1 MSLVRFSLELAGDVS
16 SFTPSVRTQM
26 QGAIAARSGV
36 NPSTVMVTVTSG
48 SVIVGVRIQT
58 PTAMATSVQSAI
70 ASATSSPSSATAML
84 ASVTGFSI
92 AVLAVVTPPTV
103 TNVAPPPSPS
113 PSPSPLPPPQR
124 PPGSLNSAGG
134 STISILAI
142 AVPAAIVGLLCCL
155 AMVCW
160 WTRRRGV
167 DQRRKDVNNWLRN
180 MSASTVSADKLHQ
193 QVPPACKVFIPGGS
207 GGSGGGGGGVGIEMS
222 DRLDRYSSETEGSS
236 RAGTAEGGAQEQDM
250 VRQQKEE
257 AQRVAAARS
266 AREGATIVHQPP
278 WDRSSACSADDLSV
292 VTDSPH
298 YHVDAGKHQ
307 LSDYELR
314 KEGDDT
320 GGDGGGNGGG
330 RASGSSSGA
339 SGSMEVARRRPTATT
354 PMRRARACTACC
366 TSEIHILGPL

>member
-1 MSLVRFSLELAGDVS
+1 MF
-16 SFTPSVRTQM
+16 
-26 QGAIAARSGV
+26 
-36 NPSTVMVTVTSG
+36 
-48 SVIVGVRIQT
+48 
-58 PTAMATSVQSAI
+58 
-70 ASATSSPSSATAML
+70 
-84 ASVTGFSI
+84 
-92 AVLAVVTPPTV
+92 
-103 TNVAPPPSPS
+103 
-113 PSPSPLPPPQR
+113 
-124 PPGSLNSAGG
+124 
-134 STISILAI
+134 

-180 MSASTVSADKLHQ
+180 MSASTVSADELHQ
-193 QVPPACKVFIPGGS
+193 QEPPACKVIPSSS
-207 GGSGGGGGGVGIEMS
+207 GGSGGGGDGVGIEMS
-222 DRLDRYSSETEGSS
+222 DRFDRYSAETEGSS

-266 AREGATIVHQPP
+266 VREGATIVHQPP
-278 WDRSSACSADDLSV
+278 WDRSSACSAADLSV

-307 LSDYELR
+307 LSNYELR

-330 RASGSSSGA
+330 RACGSSSGA
-339 SGSMEVARRRPTATT
+339 SGSMEAPICNDPDAPRSAVPG
-354 PMRRARACTACC
+354 ML
-366 TSEIHILGPL
+366 HI